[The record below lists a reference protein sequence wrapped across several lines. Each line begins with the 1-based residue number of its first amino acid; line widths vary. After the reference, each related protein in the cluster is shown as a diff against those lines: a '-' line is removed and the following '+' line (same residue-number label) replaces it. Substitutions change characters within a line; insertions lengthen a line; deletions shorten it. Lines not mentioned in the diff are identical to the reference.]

1 MTDKPLHIAAGLQA
15 TGQRIAQE
23 KIPTWYACKEVLY
36 PVRLSMEQC
45 SSEET
50 ARYKASLVQGESLV
64 DLTGGL
70 GVDCYFMSQA
80 VQRATY
86 VEQQTELCQL
96 ARHNFACLGGHIEV
110 VNACCQDY
118 LPTMEAVDVI
128 FIDPARRD
136 NKGGKVALLAD
147 CTPNLLE
154 IGDALLQKCKT
165 LIVKL
170 SPMIDIDSVLKVFP
184 TTYAVH
190 IVAVKN
196 ECKEVLVC
204 VKGEWI
210 VEKGG
215 AFPAVPEP
223 VEGPAGKEPNMVC
236 ANLPIEDQPFVFTR
250 RDEATCEV
258 TYSQPLSYLYEPNAA
273 ILKAGAFKQV
283 AAQFGLYKLHVNSH
297 LYTSDTLLENFPG
310 RRFGIQRI
318 TKVQRKEIGD
328 IEKANLSI
336 RNFPGSVADLRKK
349 LKLKDG
355 GDTYIFATT
364 LHDNSKALIVCN
376 RLSRDF

>member
-1 MTDKPLHIAAGLQA
+1 
-15 TGQRIAQE
+15 
-23 KIPTWYACKEVLY
+23 
-36 PVRLSMEQC
+36 
-45 SSEET
+45 
-50 ARYKASLVQGESLV
+50 
-64 DLTGGL
+64 
-70 GVDCYFMSQA
+70 
-80 VQRATY
+80 
-86 VEQQTELCQL
+86 
-96 ARHNFACLGGHIEV
+96 
-110 VNACCQDY
+110 
-118 LPTMEAVDVI
+118 
-128 FIDPARRD
+128 
-136 NKGGKVALLAD
+136 
-147 CTPNLLE
+147 
-154 IGDALLQKCKT
+154 
-165 LIVKL
+165 
-170 SPMIDIDSVLKVFP
+170 
-184 TTYAVH
+184 VH

-204 VKGEWI
+204 IKGEWRK
-210 VEKGG
+210 EKGEILGESGEWSLLELYRG
-215 AFPAVPEP
+215 AAKDI
-223 VEGPAGKEPNMVC
+223 EGPAGKEPNMVC

-273 ILKAGAFKQV
+273 LLKAGAFKQV

-297 LYTSDTLLENFPG
+297 LYTSDTLLEKFPG

-318 TKVQRKEIGD
+318 TKVQRKEISD

-376 RLSRDF
+376 RLSRDFRLLTLDFYDISSTF

>member
-1 MTDKPLHIAAGLQA
+1 MTNTPTHITAALQTA
-15 TGQRIAQE
+15 GKRIAQE

-50 ARYKASLVQGESLV
+50 ARYKAGLVQGESLV

-70 GVDCYFMSQA
+70 GVDCYFLSQSFE
-80 VQRATY
+80 QTTY
-86 VEQQTELCQL
+86 VEQQAELCL
-96 ARHNFACLGGHIEV
+96 IAKHNFACLKSNIEV

-136 NKGGKVALLAD
+136 NKGGKVALLGD

-165 LIVKL
+165 LLVKL

-184 TTYAVH
+184 GTYEVH

-204 VKGEWI
+204 VKG
-210 VEKGG
+210 VGSLG
-215 AFPAVPEP
+215 SSGTSTSSVT
-223 VEGPAGKEPNMVC
+223 EGSDVRMVC
-236 ANLPIEDQPFVFTR
+236 ANLPIEGQPFVFTR
-250 RDEATCEV
+250 HGEATCEIR
-258 TYSQPLSYLYEPNAA
+258 YSHPLSYLYEPNAA
-273 ILKAGAFKQV
+273 ILKAGAFKQI

-297 LYTSDTLLENFPG
+297 LYTSDCLIEDFPG
-310 RRFGIQRI
+310 RKFCIQRI
-318 TKVQRKEIGD
+318 TKVQRKEIGN

-364 LHDNSKALIVCN
+364 LHNNSKALIVCN
-376 RLSRDF
+376 KLSK